1 MPILK
6 NSRHELFAQEI
17 AKGKSASEA
26 YQNAGYRPSRKNASR
41 LKANEDIN
49 ARVAELQAA
58 SAASAVITIESI
70 CAELDQANAVAREKG
85 QAAAMVSASALRA
98 KLAGLLKDRVEV
110 GGPGDFDDCETVE
123 AIADRMLAGPG
134 GPVEQFRPIDE
145 RDRQGLLKLIKH
157 WFGEFE
163 AYIENIRQRPQVLIR
178 CDMRDLSRPWKE
190 LELQPYEVRRL
201 AESNGRQRK
210 PDNHSARNLATVPF
224 ESPTASATR
233 LMPIPLAR
241 SLRALRTL
249 AAPSGS
255 SSTGLRPS
263 TLPLATARLSP
274 A

>member
-26 YQNAGYRPSRKNASR
+26 YQNVGYRPSRKNASR

-98 KLAGLLKDRVEV
+98 KLAGLLRDRVEV
-110 GGPGDFDDCETVE
+110 GNPGDFDDCETVE
-123 AIADRMLAGPG
+123 AVVDRILAGPG
-134 GPVEQFRPIDE
+134 SPIEQFRPVDE
-145 RDRQGLLKLIKH
+145 RDRKGLLDLIERHHIELK
-157 WFGEFE
+157 EFIE
-163 AYIENIRQRPQVLIR
+163 AIKARPQVLLR
-178 CDMRDLSRPWKE
+178 CDLRDLSRPWKE

-201 AESNGRQRK
+201 SQSNERQRK
-210 PDNHSARNLATVPF
+210 P
-224 ESPTASATR
+224 
-233 LMPIPLAR
+233 
-241 SLRALRTL
+241 
-249 AAPSGS
+249 
-255 SSTGLRPS
+255 
-263 TLPLATARLSP
+263 
-274 A
+274 